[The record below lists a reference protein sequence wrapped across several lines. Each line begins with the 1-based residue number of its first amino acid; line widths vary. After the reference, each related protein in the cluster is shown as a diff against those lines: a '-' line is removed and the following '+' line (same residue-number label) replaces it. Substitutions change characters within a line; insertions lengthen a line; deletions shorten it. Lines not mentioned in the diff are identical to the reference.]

1 MKIRKLLSAWIL
13 IVSIIFAVLSF
24 LTFAFDFPFINI
36 NFWTGITGLL
46 ILAGSYY
53 FTSIFYYFKYKSWK
67 FLYLILFGTILVIT
81 AYIFISLPDKINLW
95 KQPLNLFK
103 EPIGAVM
110 KKTFIL
116 NQIIAI
122 LGVISASVSFAP
134 YYGIGKR
141 FGQRAAYLL
150 VYGSII
156 FTILPLILIIYQI
169 VQNGLAGL
177 TWSFLTSDITYDGV
191 GGGIGP
197 AIVGTLGL
205 IAVVTI
211 IVLPLGVG
219 TAIYL
224 AEYSERGPIVRVIRT
239 AVNILQGTPSI
250 VHGLFGF
257 TVFVP
262 IFGPSL
268 LTAGLTLAI
277 LTLPIVIRSAEEALI
292 AVPDE
297 IRDASLA
304 LGGTNWQTIKKVV
317 LPPALPG
324 IITGTVLGLGRA
336 AGETAPILFTGAVF
350 FGAGYPEGL
359 FSKFHALPY
368 HLWSLFGYMG
378 YKPVDQNAWSTALVL
393 IIIVLGINVIAIILR
408 EKFRQRF

>member
-1 MKIRKLLSAWIL
+1 MKLKKILSGWIFIISL
-13 IVSIIFAVLSF
+13 IFAVLGFVS
-24 LTFAFDFPFINI
+24 FAFDFHFIKI
-36 NFWTGITGLL
+36 NFWTGIAGLL
-46 ILAGSYY
+46 ILSGSYY
-53 FTSIFYYFKYKSWK
+53 FTSIYYYFKYKSWK
-67 FLYLILFGTILVIT
+67 FIYLIIFATILIAT
-81 AYIFISLPDKINLW
+81 AAIFIMLPDKINLW
-95 KQPLNLFK
+95 KQPLGLFD
-103 EPIGAVM
+103 EPIGAVIL
-110 KKTFIL
+110 KKFVL
-116 NQIIAI
+116 NQMIAI
-122 LGVISASVSFAP
+122 LGVISASIAFAP
-134 YYGIGKR
+134 YYGFGKR
-141 FGQRAAYLL
+141 FGQRSAYIL
-150 VYGSII
+150 VYGCIV

-169 VQNGLAGL
+169 VSNGMMGV
-177 TWSFLTSDITYDGV
+177 TWSFLTGDITYDGV

-219 TAIYL
+219 TAVYL

-277 LTLPIVIRSAEEALI
+277 LTLPIVIRSSEEALI

-304 LGGTNWQTIKKVV
+304 LGGTKWQTIKKVV

-350 FGAGYPEGL
+350 FGAGYPDGL

-378 YKPVDQNAWSTALVL
+378 YKPVEQNAWSTALVL
-393 IIIVLGINVIAIILR
+393 ILIVLGINVTAIILR